1 MYWCRLRVLCTEDEG
16 WVMVARG
23 VVRSRKVIQDVG
35 AAVPRGEM
43 GCQEKSNADQYM
55 AFSR

>member
-23 VVRSRKVIQDVG
+23 VFRSRKVIQDIG

-43 GCQEKSNADQYM
+43 GCQE
-55 AFSR
+55 RE